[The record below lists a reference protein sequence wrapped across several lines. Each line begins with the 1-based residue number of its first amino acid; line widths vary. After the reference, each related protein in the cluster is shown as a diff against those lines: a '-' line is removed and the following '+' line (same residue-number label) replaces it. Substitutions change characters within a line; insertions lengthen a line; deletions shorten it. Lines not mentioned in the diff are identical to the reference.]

1 MIDFDQVR
9 LVDVS
14 RHYGRRRALW
24 QVSLSARAGEIV
36 GLLGPNGA
44 GKSTL
49 LGVLATLIAPASGGV
64 YYGDHS
70 PRTGTAALRKRIGL
84 LAHELHLYP
93 ELSAR
98 QNLAFFAQLYG
109 LDAHETVDRAL
120 DAAGL
125 GDRGDDEVSGFSRG
139 LRQRLALERALLHRP
154 RLVLLDEP
162 FTGLDDRS
170 VGVVTDRLQRLAAD
184 GSIVLLATHDL
195 DLADG
200 LVTRVALIRGGRM
213 VSDEPAASGLRARY
227 RALVGG
233 A

>member
-1 MIDFDQVR
+1 M
-9 LVDVS
+9 
-14 RHYGRRRALW
+14 
-24 QVSLSARAGEIV
+24 
-36 GLLGPNGA
+36 
-44 GKSTL
+44 
-49 LGVLATLIAPASGGV
+49 
-64 YYGDHS
+64 
-70 PRTGTAALRKRIGL
+70 
-84 LAHELHLYP
+84 
-93 ELSAR
+93 
-98 QNLAFFAQLYG
+98 
-109 LDAHETVDRAL
+109 
-120 DAAGL
+120 
-125 GDRGDDEVSGFSRG
+125 
-139 LRQRLALERALLHRP
+139 
-154 RLVLLDEP
+154 VLLDEP